1 MNNLPTNP
9 EPPDELDRLLSEFFK
24 AQLRHPWPNAPVP
37 AASAAPASEPSALV
51 NTRAVESRN
60 EAAPARRDGTARARF
75 TLAASVALA
84 LGACWA
90 LSSGF
95 EPTATPGVAPATPTV
110 SGMLQGGAASGN
122 NHEPLQ
128 NVQENKAKDPNGN
141 NAVPKVDAGKL
152 E

>member
-37 AASAAPASEPSALV
+37 AAAPASEPSGLV
-51 NTRAVESRN
+51 NSRAAEARN
-60 EAAPARRDGTARARF
+60 EADPARRDGSARARL

-95 EPTATPGVAPATPTV
+95 EPTATPGVAPATPV
-110 SGMLQGGAASGN
+110 GPGMLQNGGASGN
-122 NHEPLQ
+122 GHPTLDKL
-128 NVQENKAKDPNGN
+128 QENKEKDPNGN
-141 NAVPKVDAGKL
+141 NAAPKVDAGKL